1 MKKNILLFLS
11 IISIN
16 LISQI
21 NQNSSNLLLLNE
33 SNNNDI
39 EFANKQKI
47 ENGINSKNKNPE
59 TSKINSLLQQ
69 MDSIRRWELNLSTN
83 QFSTNKYRYFNYLYD
98 ANNNQ
103 TSYTRET
110 WNGTTWV
117 GGYKF
122 LSTYDANSNQ
132 ISTSG
137 QSWNSSTLTW
147 VNSGNSYTYTYDT
160 NNNLISMLI
169 QSWNSTT
176 LSWVNNS
183 KYTSTFDVNNNQTSY
198 LRETWND
205 PNWVISSKNI
215 YTYDASNNQT
225 SDLRQTWNGTTYD
238 NSTKNTNTYN
248 ANNNQISSLTQVWNS
263 TTLTWVNDSQRTYI
277 YDANSNQTSY
287 LYQIWNGTTFTDSNK
302 YTYTYDANNNQT
314 SCLFQNWNNTTMV
327 NNYLDARTYDA
338 NNNLTTFTRQNWNGT
353 AWGGINQLSKYT
365 FDVNGFQMKQVF
377 YSYNSGVLASADS
390 IYYYYRTFVGINELK
405 SNSKF
410 ITVYPNPSKDILT
423 IKSDK
428 AITSIE
434 VYNNIGVLV
443 SKPELKSN
451 NQIDLSGLSKGM
463 YFVKIFAGKQYF
475 TEKVI
480 IE

>member
-1 MKKNILLFLS
+1 MKKNILLLLS

-21 NQNSSNLLLLNE
+21 NQNSSNLLLFNE
-33 SNNNDI
+33 SNNYAI

-47 ENGINSKNKNPE
+47 ENGINLKNKNPE
-59 TSKINSLLQQ
+59 TSKISSLLQQ
-69 MDSIRRWELNLSTN
+69 MDSIRRWELNLSSN

-110 WNGTTWV
+110 WNGTTWI
-117 GGYKF
+117 GGVKF
-122 LSTYDANSNQ
+122 LNTYDANSNQ
-132 ISTSG
+132 ISSSV
-137 QSWNSSTLTW
+137 QSWNSATLTW

-160 NNNLISMLI
+160 YSNLISMLI

-176 LSWVNNS
+176 LSWVNSS
-183 KYTSTFDVNNNQTSY
+183 KYTSTFDANNNQTSY

-205 PNWVISSKNI
+205 PNWVITGKNI

-225 SDLRQTWNGTTYD
+225 SDLNQTWNGTTYV
-238 NSTKNTNTYN
+238 NSTKYTNTYN
-248 ANNNQISSLTQVWNS
+248 ANNNQISSLIQVWNS
-263 TTLTWVNDSQRTYI
+263 TTLTWVNDNQKTYI

-287 LYQIWNGTTFTDSNK
+287 LWQIWNGTTWTDANK

-314 SCLFQNWNNTTMV
+314 SCLFQIWNNTTMV
-327 NNYLDARTYDA
+327 NNYLEARTYDV
-338 NNNLTTFTRQNWNGT
+338 NNKVTTYLRQNWNGT
-353 AWGGINQLSKYT
+353 TWVINSLYNYT
-365 FDVNGFQMKQVF
+365 FDVNAFQMKQVF

-390 IYYYYRTFVGINELK
+390 IYYYYRTFVGINELQAK
-405 SNSKF
+405 EKF
-410 ITVYPNPSKDILT
+410 ISIYPNPSKEIFNLKTDKDIT
-423 IKSDK
+423 F
-428 AITSIE
+428 IE
-434 VYNNIGVLV
+434 VYNNIGILV
-443 SKPELKSN
+443 SNPELKSN
-451 NQIDLSGLSKGM
+451 NQIDLSSLSKGI
-463 YFVKIFAGKQYF
+463 YFIKIFAGKQNY